1 MMLEDELAKRSFMRQ
16 GGAFSI
22 QPGSRSM
29 IDSLN
34 YAAELLQNPGNM
46 VLLYPQGKI
55 HSLYETDIQFG
66 TGINHILKKAGSQ
79 VQVIG
84 FVVLL
89 DFMSR
94 AKPTLRFYLKEM
106 IYSPE
111 LDLNAAYQKFFN
123 ECLEKQKTFVL
134 SFEAA
139 Q

>member
-1 MMLEDELAKRSFMRQ
+1 MMLEDELAKRPFMRQ

-34 YAAELLQNPGNM
+34 YAAELLKNPENM
-46 VLLYPQGKI
+46 LLLYPQGKI

-66 TGINHILKKAGSQ
+66 TGINHILKKAGPQ

-89 DFMSR
+89 DFLSR
-94 AKPTLRFYLKEM
+94 AKPRLRFYLQEM
-106 IYSPE
+106 DYYSE
-111 LDLNAAYQKFFN
+111 TDLNQTYRNFYDECIQRQKD
-123 ECLEKQKTFVL
+123 FVVDA
-134 SFEAA
+134 EGR
-139 Q
+139 